1 MQLPVNKL
9 LYRILTWV
17 GVSTAWEV
25 SVGAVL
31 YRDARS
37 GNREY
42 LLLQYPSGHFDF
54 AKGHV
59 EEGESEIETLRRETE
74 EETGLSQV
82 EVRETSRMSIRY
94 FYVAKG
100 SEREKRLK
108 TGRGL
113 WIFKEVHFYPAK
125 VVGEAVVTLSHE
137 HIGYVWL
144 PYAEAVE
151 KATFENAKHLIVETE
166 KIISLAEW

>member
-9 LYRILTWV
+9 LYRILTWA
-17 GVSTAWEV
+17 GISTAWET

-31 YRDARS
+31 YRDTRS

-94 FYVAKG
+94 FYIAKG

-108 TGRGL
+108 AGRGL
-113 WIFKEVHFYPAK
+113 WIFKEVHFYPAR
-125 VVGEAVVTLSHE
+125 VSIEAVIALSHE

-144 PYAEAVE
+144 PYAEAVQ
-151 KATFENAKHLIVETE
+151 KATFDNAKNLIVETE
-166 KIISLAEW
+166 KLLA

>member
-1 MQLPVNKL
+1 MQLPVNKTLYYL
-9 LYRILTWV
+9 LRWL
-17 GVSTAWEV
+17 GASAAWEV

-31 YRDARS
+31 YRTVAS
-37 GNREY
+37 GEREY

-59 EEGESEIETLRRETE
+59 ESGESEIETLRRETE
-74 EETGLSQV
+74 EETGLKNI
-82 EVRETSRMSIRY
+82 EVLETARMSIRY

-108 TGRGL
+108 TKRGI
-113 WIFKEVHFYPAK
+113 WIFKEVHFYPAC
-125 VVGEAVVTLSHE
+125 VARDESIVLSEE

-144 PYAEAVE
+144 PYAAAVE
-151 KATFENAKHLIVETE
+151 KATFDNAKNLIVQTE
-166 KIISLAEW
+166 QVVRS